1 MKSPYFIKYSERI
14 LSLLCNNK
22 KCGTHTHI
30 RSYKKMFSTLNN
42 VVSNEEEN
50 KNIQDAHAT
59 DSNNEIIIEKYK
71 NLIRNTKL
79 IKDIKEKKNNF
90 QPNGQINQTNS
101 FPSPKKK
108 EKIKSKTIINDII
121 NINDTNLDS
130 SKNNL
135 NKSQNDS
142 CNNLMSSKDEKYVIL
157 KKQITKEFIHQVF
170 LPHVESQ
177 IIYHLKTYT
186 PDQIVNIFQVY
197 SYLYYYDK
205 KKEMIDQLLEYL
217 EYRLDCFSVHNV
229 LLILEPLYILNQ
241 TNNIYI
247 YRLIIN
253 YLYKI
258 EDKLNIYNYIGIS
271 RVFTKILIDLYFKEQ
286 EEQQK
291 GHNLLSIKFILKY
304 FKEQKFKKKI
314 TPNERSIPHI
324 EYITNF
330 MLQVIDKIEKQLDLL
345 SAIELTDLLSVMS
358 NYSYKNNY
366 SKYYIPLEYK
376 NNTTMQQNNELS
388 LDISN
393 ECIHVIH
400 QNNKKLYI
408 YNLSTDNS
416 YLFKENIIAFLIV
429 NRIIQK
435 YTELT
440 TLHKITNM
448 HNLIKLSIYDDQY
461 IKLIE
466 NDINNYHYINNI
478 HHKYLSLLIWCLFKY
493 NILYKY
499 INKLKPILQQNIYNF
514 NAKGFARLS
523 HAIYEHK
530 DILYQIANNLIKNI
544 NQMNINEF
552 LCFFYSLVLHDL
564 LPYQILNQKNN
575 TDMMN
580 SVHVNHNIKDIHTT
594 GNDNIIN
601 ILNKNISNLNKR
613 DILHKCLQYI
623 DKNKRDM
630 NKEQMVKIV
639 QLLKK
644 KKQQRYL
651 YILDML
657 PDEWKGMLHLI
668 N

>member
-1 MKSPYFIKYSERI
+1 MKCTYLRKYDEKI
-14 LSLLCNNK
+14 LCLLCNNK
-22 KCGTHTHI
+22 NWGTQTYI
-30 RSYKKMFSTLNN
+30 IPSYKKMFSTLNN
-42 VVSNEEEN
+42 VVYNGKEN
-50 KNIQDAHAT
+50 KNIQDTHT
-59 DSNNEIIIEKYK
+59 IDSNDQVIIEKYK
-71 NLIRNTKL
+71 NFIRNRKL
-79 IKDIKEKKNNF
+79 KDIQEKNNLKR
-90 QPNGQINQTNS
+90 NAQINQTNLIRN
-101 FPSPKKK
+101 KNMNL
-108 EKIKSKTIINDII
+108 KSKRIIDDI
-121 NINDTNLDS
+121 NVNDTNFDNS
-130 SKNNL
+130 QNNNL
-135 NKSQNDS
+135 CNTQNVS
-142 CNNLMSSKDEKYVIL
+142 CNNIISSKDEKYVIL
-157 KKQITKEFIHQVF
+157 KKQITKEFIYQVF
-170 LPHVESQ
+170 LPHVETQ

-205 KKEMIDQLLEYL
+205 KKEMVDQLLEYL
-217 EYRLDCFSVHNV
+217 EYRLDCFSVQNV

-271 RVFTKILIDLYFKEQ
+271 RVFTKILIDLYFKEEQ
-286 EEQQK
+286 ELK
-291 GHNLLSIKFILKY
+291 NNNFLSIKYILKY
-304 FKEQKFKKKI
+304 FTEQKFKKKI
-314 TPNERSIPHI
+314 TPHERSIPHI
-324 EYITNF
+324 EYITKF
-330 MLQVIDKIEKQLDLL
+330 MLQVIDKIEKQLHLL
-345 SAIELTDLLSVMS
+345 SAIELTDMLSVMS

-376 NNTTMQQNNELS
+376 NNTTIQENNKLS
-388 LDISN
+388 IDISN
-393 ECIHVIH
+393 ECINVIDK
-400 QNNKKLYI
+400 NNKKLHI
-408 YNLSTDNS
+408 YNLSTNNS
-416 YLFKENIIAFLIV
+416 YLFKENIISFLIV
-429 NRIIQK
+429 NKIIQK

-440 TLHKITNM
+440 TLHKISNM

-478 HHKYLSLLIWCLFKY
+478 HHKYLALLIWCLFKY
-493 NILYKY
+493 NILHKY

-523 HAIYEHK
+523 LAIYGHK

-564 LPYQILNQKNN
+564 LPYKVLNQENN
-575 TDMMN
+575 LHMMN
-580 SVHVNHNIKDIHTT
+580 PAHINHNSKGIHTT
-594 GNDNIIN
+594 DNDNIN
-601 ILNKNISNLNKR
+601 VLNKNIINLNKT
-613 DILHKCLQYI
+613 DILHKCLHYI
-623 DKNKRDM
+623 EKNKRDM

-644 KKQQRYL
+644 KKDQKYL

-657 PDEWKGMLHLI
+657 PHEWKDVLHLI

>member
-1 MKSPYFIKYSERI
+1 MKCPYFRKYSESL

-22 KCGTHTHI
+22 KWETQTYVP
-30 RSYKKMFSTLNN
+30 SYKKMLSTLNN
-42 VVSNEEEN
+42 VVSNKEEN
-50 KNIQDAHAT
+50 ENIQDAHAI
-59 DSNNEIIIEKYK
+59 DSNNEVIIEKYK
-71 NLIRNTKL
+71 NFIRNRKL
-79 IKDIKEKKNNF
+79 KDIEEKTNF
-90 QPNGQINQTNS
+90 QTNGQINQTNF
-101 FPSPKKK
+101 FPNKNMNL
-108 EKIKSKTIINDII
+108 KSKRIINDI
-121 NINDTNLDS
+121 NINNTNLDS
-130 SKNNL
+130 SQNN
-135 NKSQNDS
+135 NFNCTQNVSSNDV
-142 CNNLMSSKDEKYVIL
+142 MSSKDEKYVIL

-186 PDQIVNIFQVY
+186 PDQIVNTFQVY

-253 YLYKI
+253 YIYKI

-286 EEQQK
+286 HEKK
-291 GHNLLSIKFILKY
+291 GNNLLSIKSILKY
-304 FKEQKFKKKI
+304 FTEQKFKKKI
-314 TPNERSIPHI
+314 TPHERSIPHI
-324 EYITNF
+324 EYITKF
-330 MLQVIDKIEKQLDLL
+330 MLQVIDKIEMKLDLL

-376 NNTTMQQNNELS
+376 NNTTIQENNELS
-388 LDISN
+388 IDISN
-393 ECIHVIH
+393 EGIHVIH
-400 QNNKKLYI
+400 RNNKKLHI
-408 YNLSTDNS
+408 YNLSTNNS
-416 YLFKENIIAFLIV
+416 YFFKENIISFLIV
-429 NRIIQK
+429 NKIIQK

-448 HNLIKLSIYDDQY
+448 HNLIKLSIYDNQY

-493 NILYKY
+493 NILHKY

-523 HAIYEHK
+523 HAIYDQK

-552 LCFFYSLVLHDL
+552 LCFLYSLVLHDL
-564 LPYQILNQKNN
+564 LPYKVLNQKNN
-575 TDMMN
+575 IDMMN
-580 SVHVNHNIKDIHTT
+580 ITQVNHNYNHIQTT
-594 GNDNIIN
+594 SNDNIN
-601 ILNKNISNLNKR
+601 VLNKNIINLNKS

-623 DKNKRDM
+623 EKNKRDM

-644 KKQQRYL
+644 KKDQKYL